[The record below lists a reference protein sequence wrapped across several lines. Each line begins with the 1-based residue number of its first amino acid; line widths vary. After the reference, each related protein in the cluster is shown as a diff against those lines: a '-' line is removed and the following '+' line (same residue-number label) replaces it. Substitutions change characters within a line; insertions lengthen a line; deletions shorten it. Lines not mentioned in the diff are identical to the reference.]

1 MNGSMKEALCRTA
14 TIDDVEEDTF
24 IAFCE
29 FAYRG
34 KYNTPCREDEDND
47 SHFDVESKYWLTFH
61 RKYYSCPI

>member
-1 MNGSMKEALCRTA
+1 MNGSMKEPVCRTA
-14 TIDDVEEDTF
+14 TIDDVEEVTF

-47 SHFDVESKYWLTFH
+47 RYFGAESEYWLTCH
-61 RKYYSCPI
+61 RKYY